1 MIFNKQ
7 NRRFVVK
14 AINNSAFVKAA
25 VVKAIDVVRVAL
37 RLDSLSPLSGDRL
50 SESGGMPGTPP
61 MGWHC
66 CQHQPSMHSLYQR
79 YMRITGTQTTVTG
92 TAS

>member
-25 VVKAIDVVRVAL
+25 VVKAIDVVCAAL
-37 RLDSLSPLSGDRL
+37 RLDSLNPLSGERL
-50 SESGGMPGTPP
+50 SESGGMPGTPRWV
-61 MGWHC
+61 GIVVNIN
-66 CQHQPSMHSLYQR
+66 HQCIR
-79 YMRITGTQTTVTG
+79 YIKDIRG
-92 TAS
+92 